1 MHTWIIG
8 CGRRK
13 TSCLV
18 RIGHEILAPHLEWGF
33 FYVCVLQCT
42 ARFFSGADAAL
53 LASADDEARQVSGG
67 VTTEVR
73 RRSGRS
79 RWPRRETGNLGACGF
94 GGRGGSIERSR
105 RSAAADSPV
114 TSRTAFTHHQLR
126 AETPCAAIRREERF
140 IFPLGIRLR
149 LPA

>member
-13 TSCLV
+13 TSCPV
-18 RIGHEILAPHLEWGF
+18 AIEDEILAPHLEWGF
-33 FYVCVLQCT
+33 FHVRILQCT

-53 LASADDEARQVSGG
+53 LASADDEARQVSGR

-73 RRSGRS
+73 LRSGRS

-105 RSAAADSPV
+105 RGAATEISVP
-114 TSRTAFTHHQLR
+114 SRTGFNDHQHR
-126 AETPCAAIRREERF
+126 AETRCPAIRRGERF
-140 IFPLGIRLR
+140 LFPQIG
-149 LPA
+149 

>member
-13 TSCLV
+13 TSRLV
-18 RIGHEILAPHLEWGF
+18 AVGHEILALHLEWGF
-33 FYVCVLQCT
+33 FYVCVLQYT

-79 RWPRRETGNLGACGF
+79 RGPRRETGNLGACGF
-94 GGRGGSIERSR
+94 GGRGGSVERSR
-105 RSAAADSPV
+105 RGAATEISVP
-114 TSRTAFTHHQLR
+114 SRTGFNEIGR
-126 AETPCAAIRREERF
+126 AH
-140 IFPLGIRLR
+140 
-149 LPA
+149 